1 MPPSSRSEE
10 IKAAYKKESLRCHP
24 DRLPPTATEAERAR
38 STARFQVVADAYYT
52 LSDPVR
58 RREYDLHVPSSSSF
72 PSSFPD
78 DPDAEPSFSSAP
90 PPSASSTS
98 SFFSN
103 LFGAATGAAPAG
115 HADAEATFTSVFAD
129 LLEPE
134 VGRERHG
141 RMWSL
146 VGGAG
151 GAACGFIVGNLPGA
165 AAGGAKP
172 GHVCRDLL
180 GNVVDSHSFFWTT
193 SAFAGNRL
201 GAIRDAKGKAVGE
214 VFMTL
219 GADRKAEVR
228 LRLQSVSS
236 NERYS

>member
-1 MPPSSRSEE
+1 
-10 IKAAYKKESLRCHP
+10 
-24 DRLPPTATEAERAR
+24 
-38 STARFQVVADAYYT
+38 VVADAYYT

-103 LFGAATGAAPAG
+103 LFGAATGSGGAPAG

-165 AAGGAKP
+165 AAGGTSLPLCLQSTSQSDA
-172 GHVCRDLL
+172 DLL
-180 GNVVDSHSFFWTT
+180 LAFS

-228 LRLQSVSS
+228 LQSFRSPTAAPS
-236 NERYS
+236 D